1 MSSYFWKLLIGISE
15 RYLGKEKYKV
25 EGIYVTLEIGL
36 KLIIYWSNQVGCVV
50 ENFKIHIYPQDMYN
64 LLEKTKLK

>member
-25 EGIYVTLEIGL
+25 EGIYVTLEIVL
-36 KLIIYWSNQVGCVV
+36 KLIIYWSR
-50 ENFKIHIYPQDMYN
+50 KLQDTY
-64 LLEKTKLK
+64 LSSGYV